1 MQFLEKQFQS
11 WVGYV
16 LAPTGIESLA
26 ELIRSRIDLTTA
38 FTIYQGREM
47 YDDERPIIWHAWEF
61 QGDLLAPIISYPDT
75 ESYRWDENGR
85 KVYMLDLENHEPKII
100 QVPTGIPLIWMRDSY
115 RYMTALQK
123 FYTTQSV
130 EQILDGLRTEGW
142 KDFLY
147 TKKWVWPM
155 DFTLISE
162 LRKNLA
168 HLE

>member
-16 LAPTGIESLA
+16 LVPTWIESLG

-38 FTIYQGREM
+38 FVIYQGREI
-47 YDDERPIIWHAWEF
+47 YDDTPIVWHAGEYWKE
-61 QGDLLAPIISYPDT
+61 LLAPIISYPDA
-75 ESYRWDENGR
+75 ESYRWDKNGR
-85 KVYMLDLENHEPKII
+85 KVYMLDLESNEPKII

-115 RYMTALQK
+115 RFRLADQK

-142 KDFLY
+142 KDFFY
-147 TKKWVWPM
+147 TKKWGWPM

-162 LRKNLA
+162 LWKNLVPW
-168 HLE
+168 E

>member
-16 LAPTGIESLA
+16 LVPTWIDSLA

-38 FTIYQGREM
+38 FVVYQGVEI
-47 YDDERPIIWHAWEF
+47 YDDDMPIVWHAGEFRWE
-61 QGDLLAPIISYPDT
+61 LLAPIISYPDA
-75 ESYRWDENGR
+75 ESYRWDKNGR
-85 KVYMLDLENHEPKII
+85 KVYMLDPKSSEPKIV

-115 RYMTALQK
+115 RYVTALQK
-123 FYTTQSV
+123 FYTIQSV

-147 TKKWVWPM
+147 TKKGTWSM
-155 DFTLISE
+155 DFTSISA
-162 LRKNLA
+162 LWKNIVP
-168 HLE
+168 LE